1 MVLKPFFDSISIE
14 PVCLSLYEE
23 ALTHKSAHQL
33 GINNERLEFLGDRI
47 LGLSIAILLY
57 KHFVESTEGNL
68 AKRQA
73 VLVSKETLLKV
84 AYDIH
89 LPNYLLVSK
98 ALQQAKKDRVESLY
112 ANAVEALIAAI
123 YLDLGFETADAFIH
137 RYWQKYITDVQE
149 APTDS
154 KSKLQE
160 WTQRYGLP
168 IPTYDIVSQTGPA
181 HAPLFHIRVSVQ
193 GHGSEIVEAQ
203 SRRKGEHLAS
213 KNLLERIMNT

>member
-1 MVLKPFFDSISIE
+1 MAFNIDKTTNSLSRTEFDRLYAEAFDYISIE
-14 PVCLSLYEE
+14 R
-23 ALTHKSAHQL
+23 QRL
-33 GINNERLEFLGDRI
+33 GED
-47 LGLSIAILLY
+47 
-57 KHFVESTEGNL
+57 
-68 AKRQA
+68 
-73 VLVSKETLLKV
+73 SKEIV
-84 AYDIH
+84 WQ
-89 LPNYLLVSK
+89 S
-98 ALQQAKKDRVESLY
+98 
-112 ANAVEALIAAI
+112 
-123 YLDLGFETADAFIH
+123 FERDDAFIH

-168 IPTYDIVSQTGPA
+168 IPTYDLVSQTGPA